1 VTTPELERI
10 RAAYRERDARAAQRA
25 WTPAYLGHL
34 QELEWQLLAALR
46 AAGVALPAARVLD
59 LGSGGGYLLHRL
71 RELGA
76 PDPVGIELSE
86 DRVARARER
95 YPGLD
100 LRAGSATALP
110 FEDGAFDLV
119 TQFTVLSS
127 VLDEGTR
134 RAIAAE
140 AQRVLRRGGVLISY
154 DLRPSPRPLRAARRL
169 VGGPPADVGTP
180 TRALARADLERLLGP
195 AERVRLVQLNLD
207 LAELVGGRRAA
218 VAALRLLAP
227 LRSHL
232 LATVRKP

>member
-1 VTTPELERI
+1 VTTPELDRI
-10 RAAYRERDARAAQRA
+10 RAAYRERDARAAGRA

-46 AAGVALPAARVLD
+46 AAEVSLPAARVLD

-76 PDPVGIELSE
+76 PGPVGIELSE
-86 DRVARARER
+86 DRVARAHDR

-100 LRAGSATALP
+100 VRAGSATDLP
-110 FEDGAFDLV
+110 FDDGAFDLV

-127 VLDEGTR
+127 VLDDATR

-140 AQRVLRRGGVLISY
+140 ALRVLRPGGVLISY
-154 DLRPSPRPLRAARRL
+154 DLRPSPRPLRLARRL
-169 VGGPPADVGTP
+169 VGGPPADAGTP
-180 TRALARADLERLLGP
+180 TAALAAADLERLFGRL
-195 AERVRLVQLNLD
+195 ERVRLVQLNLD
-207 LAELVGGRRAA
+207 LAELAGGRRAV
-218 VAALRLLAP
+218 VAALRLLPP